1 MANKASAPRG
11 GQATE
16 KRHELTPLAADF
28 LAHLRDARG
37 ASAYTQRNYAQAL
50 ADFEQWFEE
59 QRGQAPDWP
68 RLSGDDFRIYLRFLG
83 RQNLSRSAINVRF
96 SALRTFYR
104 FLLRRGVVE
113 RSPIT
118 RLALPKAPKRL
129 PKFVTLEQL
138 RALLEA
144 PLKEL
149 AQKQRN
155 KRQPVE
161 AAPYLRDVA
170 ILETIYSCGL
180 RISELC
186 GLTAQDLDWGEQMVR
201 VRGKGKK
208 ERLIPIGGPALA
220 AIERYWQA
228 LGRRPA
234 SNSPVFYSERRP
246 MYPRQVQLRLKRYL
260 AAAKLDPA
268 LTPHALRHSY
278 ATHLLDAGADLR
290 GVQELLGHAH
300 LASTQVYTHL
310 TTERLKRV
318 YEKAHPR
325 AKGRKAASSF

>member
-1 MANKASAPRG
+1 MTAESTNTPG
-11 GQATE
+11 GQAAE
-16 KRHELTPLAADF
+16 KGQPRTPLAEDF
-28 LAHLRDARG
+28 LAYLRDARG
-37 ASAYTQRNYAQAL
+37 ASVYTQRNYAQAL
-50 ADFEQWFEE
+50 GEFEQWFEE

-68 RLSGDDFRIYLRFLG
+68 RLTGDDFRIYLRFLG

-96 SALRTFYR
+96 SALRTLYR
-104 FLLRRGVVE
+104 YLLHRGVVE

-129 PKFVTLEQL
+129 PRFVTLEQL

-144 PLKEL
+144 PLREL
-149 AQKQRN
+149 AQKQKEER
-155 KRQPVE
+155 RAVE

-208 ERLIPIGGPALA
+208 ERLIPIGGPALE

-234 SNSPVFYSERRP
+234 GNSPVFYAERRP

-260 AAAKLDPA
+260 AAAGLDPA
-268 LTPHALRHSY
+268 LSPHALRHSY
-278 ATHLLDAGADLR
+278 ATHLLNAGADLR

-300 LASTQVYTHL
+300 LASTQVYTHVA
-310 TTERLKRV
+310 TERLKRV

-325 AKGRKAASSF
+325 AKQKEGT